1 MVICDLCSMISTRF
15 FRFAVLALGVS
26 ALASCGSPK
35 FTLGTTAQGLQI
47 TVAKPVQQLLSIQ
60 SVQVEQN
67 GAWSTPA
74 FQVKYAGRDEVVLGT
89 KGESSLRVAVNG
101 AKDATAAQVTY
112 RTAPGKPL
120 KTKLV
125 KAK

>member
-1 MVICDLCSMISTRF
+1 MISTRT
-15 FRFAVLALGVS
+15 FRLGVLALAVS
-26 ALASCGSPK
+26 TLASCGAPK
-35 FTLGTTAQGLQI
+35 FALSSTAQGLQI
-47 TVAKPVQQLLSIQ
+47 NVTKPVQQSLSIQ

-67 GAWSTPA
+67 GSWSSPA
-74 FQVKYAGRDEVVLGT
+74 FQVKYANRDEVVLGT
-89 KGESSLRVAVNG
+89 KGESSLRVSVPG
-101 AKDATAAQVTY
+101 AMDATAAQVAF

>member
-1 MVICDLCSMISTRF
+1 MISTRT
-15 FRFAVLALGVS
+15 FRLGVLALAVS
-26 ALASCGSPK
+26 TLTSCGAPK
-35 FTLGTTAQGLQI
+35 FALSSTAQGLQI
-47 TVAKPVQQLLSIQ
+47 NVTKPVQQSLSIQ

-67 GAWSTPA
+67 GSWSSPA
-74 FQVKYAGRDEVVLGT
+74 FQVKYANRDEVVLGT
-89 KGESSLRVAVNG
+89 KGESSLRVSVPG
-101 AKDATAAQVTY
+101 AKDATAAQVAF

>member
-1 MVICDLCSMISTRF
+1 MCDLCSMISTRF
-15 FRFAVLALGVS
+15 FRFAALALSVS
-26 ALASCGSPK
+26 AVTSCGSPK
-35 FTLGTTAQGLQI
+35 FTLGSTAQGLQI
-47 TVAKPVQQLLSIQ
+47 SVAKPVQQQLSIQ

-67 GAWSTPA
+67 GSWSTPA
-74 FQVKYAGRDEVVLGT
+74 FQVKYANRDEVVLGT
-89 KGESSLRVAVNG
+89 KGESTLRVAVPG
-101 AKDATAAQVTY
+101 AKDATAAQVTF